1 MQTCSTT
8 RVLSSNNFNNIYRQ
22 SPLESPMPWGNVD
35 TSATK
40 VCWNDGVPKISITNM
55 FGNQCFTTETRI
67 TYVFIWTPRDYLR
80 YCKGGIFLYIYVF
93 SFQLA
98 NWWTSCLPTTAL
110 QSKQAQEYNPHLS
123 VNAGTPLKESFT
135 FTAFSTGQ
143 RQEGATWA
151 WLTSCSDFSAGRCR
165 PLGFTTARHAV
176 KHEHHITVGG
186 VSP

>member
-1 MQTCSTT
+1 M
-8 RVLSSNNFNNIYRQ
+8 
-22 SPLESPMPWGNVD
+22 
-35 TSATK
+35 TK
-40 VCWNDGVPKISITNM
+40 LCWNDGVPKISITNM

-80 YCKGGIFLYIYVF
+80 YCKGAIFLYLCIFFPTSQVMNFLFAYD
-93 SFQLA
+93 SFTEQ
-98 NWWTSCLPTTAL
+98 TS
-110 QSKQAQEYNPHLS
+110 
-123 VNAGTPLKESFT
+123 AGIQPTPLCERWDSFT
-135 FTAFSTGQ
+135 VTAFSTGQ